1 MGHAVTE
8 RTSATGATGATG
20 EGRASEVFGFAAKVI
35 GIGIFAG
42 LVLTYCQFMI
52 DACFRGL
59 H

>member
-8 RTSATGATGATG
+8 RHSA
-20 EGRASEVFGFAAKVI
+20 GRAGEVFGFAAKVI

-42 LVLTYCQFMI
+42 LMITYCQFMI

>member
-8 RTSATGATGATG
+8 RTGATGATG